1 MYGLL
6 LQLGTLSSTSGHLDT
21 AASYLTD
28 YSLLAASIQRDLA
41 WVDGVM
47 QRLDVT
53 TCNATAHRLSSGVP
67 RHLRRTRLATKAIW
81 RMLVSSIACA
91 TLLRS

>member
-1 MYGLL
+1 VWATHGHTTAKLSKWKLTVHQVSVYGLS
-6 LQLGTLSSTSGHLDT
+6 LQLRELSSTSEHLDT

-28 YSLLAASIQRDLA
+28 YSVLAASIQSDLA

-53 TCNATAHRLSSGVP
+53 TCNATAHRLSSG
-67 RHLRRTRLATKAIW
+67 T
-81 RMLVSSIACA
+81 CA
-91 TLLRS
+91 APA